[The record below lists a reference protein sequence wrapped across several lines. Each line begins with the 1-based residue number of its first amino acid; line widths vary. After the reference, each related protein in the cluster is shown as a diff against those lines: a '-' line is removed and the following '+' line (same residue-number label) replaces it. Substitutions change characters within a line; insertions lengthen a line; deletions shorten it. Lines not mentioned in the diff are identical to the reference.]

1 MAFSYRPKNTKEIKS
16 KGKSFGTQAC
26 AIFEHIEKNYNEK
39 IVLDASTNFN
49 KIKIPRSVSDV
60 ITITNL
66 KKEITRSGIDLK
78 GMTLDYGNGSGG
90 VGGTDAV
97 ETALQENGT
106 RLYCEHFIEKGKF
119 PKASELKKVY
129 PKADDNWIET
139 FESQAKSVKQWLGTK
154 GYNWSRDKGIM
165 PFVEGIALKKCG
177 VGTKDSWNPADIYCV
192 KKTKEAAI
200 RKKLTAIGDMK
211 IEPRAR
217 LDLLNDYMRQ
227 LFKKKELIG
236 ISLKKLKKG
245 KASLEETNVTKQ
257 KPLTDIKIVSN
268 SILCNLDLDS
278 VNEFETGELAFKLNI
293 KGSIV
298 NVQVRAF
305 SGGVRESTQMDM
317 TGSGA
322 AAKLGKVSARESID
336 PFLGT
341 VGLSRRM
348 GSQLPKVGEFSDA
361 DIKFYLKEHTLL
373 KNKKIAGSGINWGKT
388 KWSDTL
394 PKAIE
399 LEVDINR
406 TASQLSA
413 KLQCFQWIR
422 ILENI
427 DKKGKLQEFLTVL
440 YYGAKKEYAS
450 AGPFLKVS

>member
-16 KGKSFGTQAC
+16 KGKAFGNQAS
-26 AIFEHIEKNYNEK
+26 AIFEHIQKNYNEK
-39 IVLDASTNFN
+39 IILDATTNFN

-66 KKEITRSGIDLK
+66 KKEISKSGIDLK

-90 VGGTDAV
+90 DSGTDAV

-106 RLYCEHFIEKGKF
+106 RLYCEHYIEKGKF
-119 PKASELKKVY
+119 PKAAELKKVY

-139 FESQAKSVKQWLGTK
+139 FESQAKSVKSYLGTK
-154 GYNWSRDKGIM
+154 GYNWSRDDGIM
-165 PFVEGIALKKCG
+165 PFVEAVALKKCG

-192 KKTKEAAI
+192 KKTKETAI
-200 RKKLTAIGDMK
+200 RKQLTKIGNMK

-268 SILCNLDLDS
+268 SILFNLDLNSDD
-278 VNEFETGELAFKLNI
+278 EFQTGELAFKLNI
-293 KGSIV
+293 KGDIV

-336 PFLGT
+336 PFIGNL
-341 VGLSRRM
+341 GLSRRM
-348 GSQLPKVGEFSDA
+348 GSQLPRVGEFSESDM
-361 DIKFYLKEHTLL
+361 KFYLNEY
-373 KNKKIAGSGINWGKT
+373 KKLRGVKIGGTGINWGKT

-413 KLQCFQWIR
+413 KLQCFQWVR
-422 ILENI
+422 ILENV
-427 DKKGKLQEFLTVL
+427 DKKGKLTEFLTVL
-440 YYGAKKEYAS
+440 YYGAKKQYDS